1 MRFPRNA
8 KIFRGHFDVIPFAS
22 VFFLLVIFLLLN
34 TYLVFP
40 PGVEIE
46 LPEASGLP
54 GASNPKVIVAIDSG
68 RNLYYQNQVIE
79 KTALRDALVQ
89 ARETAEEPLTLV
101 ILADR
106 RVPHQEVVN
115 LSVMARDVGVGQV
128 VLATRPSPVLKSE

>member
-46 LPEASGLP
+46 LPAASGLP
-54 GASNPKVIVAIDSG
+54 GASNPKVIVAVDSG
-68 RNLYYQNQVIE
+68 GNLYYQNQVIE
-79 KTALRDALVQ
+79 RAALEDALAQ

-106 RVPHQEVVN
+106 RVPHQQVVE
-115 LSVMARDVGVGQV
+115 LSVMARDVGVSQV
-128 VLATRPSPVLKSE
+128 VLGTRSNPVSSSE

>member
-40 PGVEIE
+40 PGVQIE
-46 LPEASGLP
+46 LPAASGLP
-54 GASNPKVIVAIDSG
+54 GAPNPKVIVAIDSG
-68 RNLYYQNQVIE
+68 GNLYYENQVIE
-79 KTALRDALVQ
+79 ETALTEALEQ
-89 ARETAEEPLTLV
+89 ARERADEALTLV

-106 RVPHQEVVN
+106 RVPHQDVVE
-115 LSVMARDVGVGQV
+115 LSVMAREIGMSRV
-128 VLATRPSPVLKSE
+128 VLATRSGPASNAR